1 MLHYIWCIK
10 SYNAQENLKG
20 NIQVTLISNVL
31 LWGMAYSLI
40 QIASE
45 YLHLRH

>member
-1 MLHYIWCIK
+1 M
-10 SYNAQENLKG
+10 SYTHTPYAQENLKG
-20 NIQVTLISNVL
+20 NIQVTLTR